1 MRTPSRAVHPVLVLQ
16 ASAAGQTAFVAL
28 LTRIVALDANLSM
41 ELAKVRTCHTPTW
54 LYRARQGG
62 KRELDVFFALAPGS
76 LAFWPSFCSFS
87 VYHESHPEAIY
98 M

>member
-41 ELAKVRTCHTPTW
+41 EFAKVRTCHTPTW

-62 KRELDVFFALAPGS
+62 KREIYVFCCCRPWFLGFLVFLLLFFGMPRVS
-76 LAFWPSFCSFS
+76 S
-87 VYHESHPEAIY
+87 
-98 M
+98 